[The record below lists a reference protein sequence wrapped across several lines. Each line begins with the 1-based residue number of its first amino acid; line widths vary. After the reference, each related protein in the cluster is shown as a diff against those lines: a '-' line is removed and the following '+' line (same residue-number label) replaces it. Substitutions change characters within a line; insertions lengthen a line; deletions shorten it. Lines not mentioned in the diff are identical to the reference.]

1 MSSTS
6 RAMAVPEASPRPDS
20 SAPQSSM
27 SPSASGLVS
36 AESPRRSSVRPRS
49 EMVVSRSEKK
59 ALAIGAFV
67 SGLCGAGI
75 LHGIWAEADHNQA
88 GDFGKFTGGV
98 RLQNAVMPGK
108 GRLGNEAAA
117 PYTVIASAAKQSRI
131 PPRWQPGLLRCARN
145 DEVQLPLPRKLRRGS
160 SRHLT

>member
-6 RAMAVPEASPRPDS
+6 RAIAVPDASPRPDS

-88 GDFGKFTGGV
+88 GDFGKFSGGV
-98 RLQNAVMPGK
+98 RFEKAVMPNHNG
-108 GRLGNEAAA
+108 A
-117 PYTVIASAAKQSRI
+117 PRGIWGT
-131 PPRWQPGLLRCARN
+131 RWLPHTPSLRAQRSN
-145 DEVQLPLPRKLRRGS
+145 PEFLRGGS
-160 SRHLT
+160 LDCF

>member
-6 RAMAVPEASPRPDS
+6 RAMAVPDASPRPDS
-20 SAPQSSM
+20 SAPQSSIN
-27 SPSASGLVS
+27 PSASGLVS

-75 LHGIWAEADHNQA
+75 LHGILAEADHNQA
-88 GDFGKFTGGV
+88 GEFGKFSGGLRFENPKKV
-98 RLQNAVMPGK
+98 VMPRFDRGIQY
-108 GRLGNEAAA
+108 AAA
-117 PYTVIASAAKQSRI
+117 FRF
-131 PPRWQPGLLRCARN
+131 
-145 DEVQLPLPRKLRRGS
+145 
-160 SRHLT
+160 

>member
-6 RAMAVPEASPRPDS
+6 RAIAVPEASPRPDS

-27 SPSASGLVS
+27 SPSASCLVS

-59 ALAIGAFV
+59 ALGIEAFV

-75 LHGIWAEADHNQA
+75 LHGIWAEADHHQ
-88 GDFGKFTGGV
+88 GGEFGKLSGGV
-98 RLQNAVMPGK
+98 RFENPKQAVMP
-108 GRLGNEAAA
+108 RLDRGIQYAAA
-117 PYTVIASAAKQSRI
+117 FRF
-131 PPRWQPGLLRCARN
+131 
-145 DEVQLPLPRKLRRGS
+145 
-160 SRHLT
+160 